1 VKVTKRQLRR
11 LIREVLI
18 KEQVIGYTPP
28 EEKGDD
34 DDDGGYL
41 DVGDMGVDISQ
52 SSEEGT
58 QASGQAV
65 RSLTQQRQQDLDTG
79 DVEAAETDKQQ
90 LATAQKMRG

>member
-1 VKVTKRQLRR
+1 MKITTRQLRS

-18 KEQVIGYTPP
+18 KEQVVGYTAP

-34 DDDGGYL
+34 DDGGGYL

-65 RSLTQQRQQDLDTG
+65 KSLTQQRQQDLDTG
-79 DVEAAETDKQQ
+79 DVEAAESDEQQ
-90 LATAQKMRG
+90 LSAAQKMRG